1 MSDFV
6 APSTLEAHAGQAT
19 LSLATALGAT
29 PTGLVD
35 HPAFFTGL
43 LARPDVAA
51 AGMLAVA
58 DVAMA
63 RYADP
68 GLMKRLANL
77 DPLVTASGDRLRFE
91 SFSACNGVYAR
102 FDLLGDGVE
111 GGEIGF
117 GTTNVDIN
125 QPLRNALAR
134 VGRTELLHLAVGDDA
149 LAASSLDETHVEEKV
164 SLPDRWVRGCAE
176 VPSVAARMEPA
187 LTLHGAAI
195 TRLLGLL
202 PAGMPPGPTLYLIT
216 VGAVVRAT
224 PQRLPRSIPV
234 TGTAR
239 LAAAARIARHATTL
253 TVHAGPYDTSAWV
266 FEVPGGRLTLMLSAG
281 PYRGFSGEGGLL
293 TLLADPAA
301 EVAGGLLLRHLAWA
315 STIDPGGLARTTGLS
330 PAEIEAGLAW
340 LTASGRVGYDLTEQT
355 YFHRDLPADTAQVLK
370 RSPRLVGARRLV
382 ERGAVAADGRGWIV
396 DGVHDRYR
404 VLDDRCTCP
413 WELEHQGARGPCKHV
428 LAVAIARTHR
438 GPLGR
443 LEAPAPP

>member
-1 MSDFV
+1 VSDFH
-6 APSTLEAHAGQAT
+6 APSTLEAHAGQGM

-35 HPAFFTGL
+35 HPAFFTGM

-58 DVAMA
+58 DVAVA
-63 RYADP
+63 RYADA
-68 GLMKRLANL
+68 GLGKRLANL

-134 VGRTELLHLAVGDDA
+134 VGRTDLLHLQVGDDA

-164 SLPDRWVRGCAE
+164 RLPDCWVRGCAE
-176 VPSVAARMEPA
+176 VPSIAARMEPA
-187 LTLHGAAI
+187 LALHGPAI
-195 TRLLGLL
+195 PRLLGLL
-202 PAGMPPGPTLYLIT
+202 PSGMPPGPTLYLLT

-224 PQRLPRSIPV
+224 PQRLPGSIPV

-239 LAAAARIARHATTL
+239 LGAAARIARHATTL
-253 TVHAGPYDTSAWV
+253 TVHVGPHATSAWV
-266 FEVPGGRLTLMLSAG
+266 FEVPGGRLTLLLSPG

-293 TLLADPAA
+293 TLLAEPAA
-301 EVAGGLLLRHLAWA
+301 ELAGGRLLAHLGWA
-315 STIDPGGLARTTGLS
+315 PAIDADRLARATGLS
-330 PAEIEAGLAW
+330 AAEIEAGLAW
-340 LTASGRVGYDLTEQT
+340 LTACGRVGYDLTEQT
-355 YFHRDLPADTAQVLK
+355 YFHRDLPVDAAQVLR
-370 RSPRLVGARRLV
+370 RSPRLVQARRLV
-382 ERGAVAADGRGWIV
+382 ERGAVTADGRGWIV
-396 DGVHDRYR
+396 QGAHDRYR
-404 VLDDRCTCP
+404 VLDDRCSCR
-413 WELEHQGARGPCKHV
+413 WEIEHQGSRGPCKHV
-428 LAVAIARTHR
+428 LAVALASAPSGSTADAPTR
-438 GPLGR
+438 PL
-443 LEAPAPP
+443 P